1 VEIIHNPPSSESSP
15 SGKWPFPP
23 KFNLDNFPTT
33 SAMMRNFLTSPL
45 PPGQTLQCFIKRS
58 KSGLARLY
66 PVYHMYTT
74 EGARYMLTAKKVVMN
89 STSNYILCMQRDNL
103 STKSENYLGKVKSNF
118 MGTEFMLYDNG
129 MNPKHTK
136 NTMVIRN

>member
-1 VEIIHNPPSSESSP
+1 
-15 SGKWPFPP
+15 
-23 KFNLDNFPTT
+23 
-33 SAMMRNFLTSPL
+33 
-45 PPGQTLQCFIKRS
+45 
-58 KSGLARLY
+58 
-66 PVYHMYTT
+66 MYTT

-89 STSNYILCMQRDNL
+89 STSNYIICMQKDNL